1 MAVSGGLIVTN
12 NLSALNTQRTLNK
25 NNNLMSK
32 SLEKLSSGYR
42 INTAADDPS
51 GLIISEQLRT
61 QIAGLNRASQNSQE
75 ATNVLGIAEGALIE
89 MNNILT
95 KMRSLAIHASNS
107 GVTAP
112 DQVRAD
118 QAEVDSGIQTLDRI
132 SSTTRYSDQFLLNGS
147 KGLVYD
153 CQTTVDSTMDM
164 PLLNTNSTRL
174 DQVFKREGSALTL
187 GFSGLDDPTNQTQ
200 AVWESQAR
208 RAYIEADS
216 ALNIDTDIRDGSLT
230 ADQSF
235 IITGTQG
242 SRQFAFANGTHIGT
256 VVESINNVSDSLG
269 VGATMTFQSTVTG
282 VNIDT
287 AGSYSLIGANRRES
301 GDLCIY
307 NLDENMEAKELNG
320 VFSYT
325 QGVTSVS
332 FEGSAPANLPLPDD
346 SNLVPGKTLDGDG
359 RMYLR
364 WLSDSEYIAYK
375 DKDQTMEIGRG
386 TSGTEMSSTNNSGID
401 SARLLIETDPTTG
414 IPGKDE
420 ITVLQFGQ
428 QFELQSDNIYLN
440 DDLQF
445 KRNGLNLDQMDSIID
460 NIGLCAADGTGATS
474 GGASAMS
481 GVRLGENTDVNGKM
495 YFKVTS
501 GDPDP
506 TFVTVGVYNDPEMN
520 EEDLVAQGAG
530 TIPGTT
536 GSATTHVDIPIFG
549 VAMDGG
555 AGENSGLYGSLA
567 FAGGL
572 AQNPNVGAEYTG
584 SLEFTDIGMRLYT
597 EEYGSQEYLRVQNL
611 EGELWSEYKNP
622 ESTSMSTIEVGHT
635 IQQYGSDAEIT
646 VNGQLIS
653 TQGLRANV
661 TTPNYSGQFNFN
673 AGELGLTTIAQVGQ
687 DMGALMSRNS
697 SLQAVSSTNASTI
710 NEPTDPAYLTW
721 CTNARHS
728 TSETMSDF
736 IGGMQYQLGEGTG
749 DQERTVYAIPGM
761 TAAEIGKITVNGE
774 DYSLQDVLAGGTAS
788 LQNDP
793 ITAMKVVMQAV
804 NDVSELRARLG
815 AFQKNMLQT
824 NINSLEVTVE
834 NITKTESAIRDT
846 NMATESTEFTKNQIL
861 LQAGTSM
868 LAQANQINQNVLQLL
883 G

>member
-25 NNNLMSK
+25 NNSLMSK

-61 QIAGLNRASQNSQE
+61 QISGLDRATQNSQE
-75 ATNVLGIAEGALIE
+75 ACNVLGIAEGALIE

-95 KMRSLAIHASNS
+95 KMRSLAIHAANN

-153 CQTTVDSTMDM
+153 CKTTVDSTMDM
-164 PLLNTNSTRL
+164 PLLDTNSSRL
-174 DQVFKREGSALTL
+174 DQVFKRSGSALTL

-208 RAYIEADS
+208 RAYIEADA
-216 ALNIDTDIRDGSLT
+216 ALNIDTDIRDGSLI

-287 AGSYSLIGANRRES
+287 AGSYSFTSGTARGS

-307 NLDENMEAKELNG
+307 NLGSDMEAKEVNG
-320 VFSYT
+320 VYNYT
-325 QGVTSVS
+325 QGVSAVT
-332 FEGSAPANLPLPDD
+332 FAGSATDLPLPDD
-346 SNLVPGKTLDGDG
+346 SSLVPGKTLDGDG

-364 WLSDSEYIAYK
+364 WLSDTEYIAYK
-375 DKDQTMEIGRG
+375 DKDLTMEVGRG
-386 TSGTEMSSTNNSGID
+386 TSGSEMSSTNNSGVD
-401 SARLLIETDPTTG
+401 SARLLVETDPATD
-414 IPGKDE
+414 IPEKDD

-428 QFELQSDNIYLN
+428 QFELQTDNIYLN
-440 DDLQF
+440 DDLEY
-445 KRNGLNLDQMDSIID
+445 KRNAMNLDQMDSIVD
-460 NIGLCAADGTGATS
+460 NIGLCAGTGAS
-474 GGASAMS
+474 EGGASALS
-481 GVRLGENTDVNGKM
+481 GVRLGENTDENGKM
-495 YFKVTS
+495 YFKVET
-501 GDPDP
+501 GDPDE
-506 TFVTVGVYNDPEMN
+506 TFVTISVYNDPEMN
-520 EEDLVAQGAG
+520 EEDLVARGAG
-530 TIPGTT
+530 NVPGTT
-536 GSATTHVDIPIFG
+536 GTSALHADIPVFG

-555 AGENSGLYGSLA
+555 SGENSGIYGTLA

-572 AQNPNVGAEYTG
+572 TDSPNAGTEYTG
-584 SLEFTDIGMRLYT
+584 TLEFTDLGMRLYT
-597 EEYGSQEYLRVQNL
+597 EDYGSQEYLRLQNL
-611 EGELWSEYKNP
+611 EGELWSQYKNP
-622 ESTSMSTIEVGHT
+622 ESTTLSTIEVGHT
-635 IQQYGSDAEIT
+635 IQEYGSDAEIT
-646 VNGQLIS
+646 VNGQTIS
-653 TQGLRANV
+653 TQGLSANV
-661 TTPNYSGQFNFN
+661 TTPNYSGKFNFN
-673 AGELGLTTIAQVGQ
+673 EGELGLTTIAQVGQ
-687 DMGALMSRNS
+687 DVGALMSRNS
-697 SLQAVSSTNASTI
+697 SLQAVSSTNSSTI
-710 NEPTDPAYLTW
+710 NNPDDPAYLTW
-721 CTNARHS
+721 CTNARHA
-728 TSETMSDF
+728 TSETMSNF

-761 TAAEIGKITVNGE
+761 TAAEIGKIKIDGE
-774 DYSLQDVLAGGTAS
+774 DYCLQDVLAGGSAS

-793 ITAMKVVMQAV
+793 VTAMKVVMQAV

>member
-25 NNNLMSK
+25 SNSLMSS
-32 SLEKLSSGYR
+32 SLAKLSSGYR
-42 INTAADDPS
+42 INTASDDPS

-61 QIAGLNRASQNSQE
+61 QIAGLDRATQNSQE

-95 KMRSLAIHASNS
+95 KMRSLAIHAANN

-153 CQTTVDSTMDM
+153 CNTTVDSTMDM
-164 PLLNTNSTRL
+164 PLLNTNTSRL
-174 DQVFKREGSALTL
+174 DQVFKRNGSALTL
-187 GFSGLDDPTNQTQ
+187 GFSALDDPTNQTQ

-208 RAYIEADS
+208 RAYVEADS
-216 ALNIDTDIRDGSLT
+216 ALNIDTDIRDGNLT

-242 SRQFAFANGTHIGT
+242 SRQFAFANGTHVGT
-256 VVESINNVSDSLG
+256 VVESINNVADSLG

-282 VNIDT
+282 VNVDT
-287 AGSYSLIGANRRES
+287 AGSFNMTGGTARGS
-301 GDLCIY
+301 GDVCIY
-307 NLDENMEAKELNG
+307 NLGDTMEPKELNG
-320 VFSYT
+320 VYNYT
-325 QGVTSVS
+325 QGVTGVT
-332 FEGSAPANLPLPDD
+332 FDTTGTPQPDD
-346 SNLVPGKTLDGDG
+346 SSLVPGKTLDGDG

-364 WLSDSEYIAYK
+364 WLTDSEYIAFK
-375 DKDQTMEIGRG
+375 DKDMTMEIGRG
-386 TSGTEMSSTNNSGID
+386 TSGSEMSSTNNSGID
-401 SARLLIETDPTTG
+401 SARLNIETDPTTG
-414 IPGKDE
+414 VPAKDDV
-420 ITVLQFGQ
+420 TVLQFGQ
-428 QFELQSDNIYLN
+428 QFEMQTDNIYLN
-440 DDLQF
+440 EGLQY
-445 KRNGLNLDQMDSIID
+445 KRNAMNLDQMDSIVN
-460 NIGLCAADGTGATS
+460 NIGLCAGTGASS
-474 GGASAMS
+474 GSSALS
-481 GVRLGENTDVNGKM
+481 GVRLGENTDSTGKM
-495 YFKVTS
+495 YFKAET
-501 GDPDP
+501 GDPDS
-506 TFVTVGVYNDPEMN
+506 TFVTISVYKDPEMN
-520 EEDLVAQGAG
+520 EEDLVARGAG
-530 TIPGTT
+530 NIPPVTS
-536 GSATTHVDIPIFG
+536 GSAVHADIPIFG

-555 AGENSGLYGSLA
+555 TGENSGIYGTLA
-567 FAGGL
+567 FQGGL
-572 AQNPNVGAEYTG
+572 TSAPNTGTEYTG

-597 EEYGSQEYLRVQNL
+597 QEYGSQEYLRVQNL
-611 EGELWSEYKNP
+611 EGDLWSEYKNP
-622 ESTSMSTIEVGHT
+622 ESTTLTTIEEGHT
-635 IQQYGSDAEIT
+635 IQEYGSDAKIT

-653 TQGLRANV
+653 TQGLTANV
-661 TTPNYSGQFNFN
+661 TTPNYSGKFDFNQ
-673 AGELGLTTIAQVGQ
+673 GELGLTTIAQVGQ

-697 SLQAVSSTNASTI
+697 SLQAVASTNSSTI
-710 NEPTDPAYLTW
+710 NDYDDPAYLTW
-721 CTNARHS
+721 CTNARHA

-761 TAAEIGKITVNGE
+761 TAAEIGKMTINGE
-774 DYSLQDVLAGGTAS
+774 DYCLQDVLAGGKAS

-793 ITAMKVVMQAV
+793 VTAMKIVMQAV

-868 LAQANQINQNVLQLL
+868 LAQANKINQNVLQLL

>member
-25 NNNLMSK
+25 SNSLMSS
-32 SLEKLSSGYR
+32 SLAKLSSGYR
-42 INTAADDPS
+42 INTASDDPS

-61 QIAGLNRASQNSQE
+61 QIAGLDRATQNSQE

-95 KMRSLAIHASNS
+95 KMRSLAIHAANN

-153 CQTTVDSTMDM
+153 CNTTVDSTMDM
-164 PLLNTNSTRL
+164 PLLNTNTSRL
-174 DQVFKREGSALTL
+174 DQVFKRNGSALTL
-187 GFSGLDDPTNQTQ
+187 GFSALDDPTNQTQ

-208 RAYIEADS
+208 RAYVEADS
-216 ALNIDTDIRDGSLT
+216 ALNIDTDIRDGNLT

-242 SRQFAFANGTHIGT
+242 SRQFAFANGTHVGT
-256 VVESINNVSDSLG
+256 VVESINNVADSLG

-282 VNIDT
+282 VNVDT
-287 AGSYSLIGANRRES
+287 AGSFNMTGGTARGS
-301 GDLCIY
+301 GDVCIY
-307 NLDENMEAKELNG
+307 NLGDTMEPKELNG
-320 VFSYT
+320 VYNYT
-325 QGVTSVS
+325 QGVTGVT
-332 FEGSAPANLPLPDD
+332 FDTTGTPQPDD
-346 SNLVPGKTLDGDG
+346 SSLVPGKTLDGDG

-364 WLSDSEYIAYK
+364 WLTDSEYIAFK
-375 DKDQTMEIGRG
+375 DKDMTMEIGRG
-386 TSGTEMSSTNNSGID
+386 TSGSEMSSTNNSGID
-401 SARLLIETDPTTG
+401 SARLNIETDPTTG
-414 IPGKDE
+414 VPAKDDV
-420 ITVLQFGQ
+420 TVLQFGQ
-428 QFELQSDNIYLN
+428 QFEMQTDNIYLN
-440 DDLQF
+440 EGLQY
-445 KRNGLNLDQMDSIID
+445 KRNAMNLEQMDSIVN
-460 NIGLCAADGTGATS
+460 NIGLCAGTGASS
-474 GGASAMS
+474 GSSALS
-481 GVRLGENTDVNGKM
+481 GVRLGENTDSTGKM
-495 YFKVTS
+495 YFKAET
-501 GDPDP
+501 GDPDS
-506 TFVTVGVYNDPEMN
+506 TFVTISVYKDPEMN
-520 EEDLVAQGAG
+520 EEDLVARGAG
-530 TIPGTT
+530 NIPPVTS
-536 GSATTHVDIPIFG
+536 GSAVHADIPIFG

-555 AGENSGLYGSLA
+555 TGENSGIYGTLA
-567 FAGGL
+567 FQGGL
-572 AQNPNVGAEYTG
+572 TSAPNTGTEYTG

-597 EEYGSQEYLRVQNL
+597 QEYGSQEYLRVQNL
-611 EGELWSEYKNP
+611 EGDLWSEYKNP
-622 ESTSMSTIEVGHT
+622 ESTTLTTIEEGHT
-635 IQQYGSDAEIT
+635 IQEYGSDAKIT

-653 TQGLRANV
+653 TQGLTANV
-661 TTPNYSGQFNFN
+661 TTPNYSGKFDFNQ
-673 AGELGLTTIAQVGQ
+673 GELGLTTIAQVGQ

-697 SLQAVSSTNASTI
+697 SLQAVASTNSSTI
-710 NEPTDPAYLTW
+710 NDYDDPAYLTW
-721 CTNARHS
+721 CTNARHA

-761 TAAEIGKITVNGE
+761 TAAEIGKMTINGE
-774 DYSLQDVLAGGTAS
+774 DYCLQDVLAGGKAS

-793 ITAMKVVMQAV
+793 VTAMKIVMQAV

-868 LAQANQINQNVLQLL
+868 LAQANKINQNVLQLL

>member
-25 NNNLMSK
+25 NNSLMSK

-61 QIAGLNRASQNSQE
+61 QISGLSRATQNSQE
-75 ATNVLGIAEGALIE
+75 ACNVLGIAEGALIE

-95 KMRSLAIHASNS
+95 KMRSLAIHAANN
-107 GVTAP
+107 GITAP

-153 CQTTVDSTMDM
+153 CKTTIDSTMDM
-164 PLLNTNSTRL
+164 PLLDTNSSRL

-216 ALNIDTDIRDGSLT
+216 ALNIDTDIRNGSLT

-256 VVESINNVSDSLG
+256 VVESINNVADSLG
-269 VGATMTFQSTVTG
+269 VGATMTFQSSVTG
-282 VNIDT
+282 VNVDT
-287 AGSYSLIGANRRES
+287 SGSYSLVNPAAARAS

-307 NLDENMEAKELNG
+307 NLDANMEAKEVDG
-320 VFSYT
+320 VYNYT
-325 QGVTSVS
+325 QGVTSVT
-332 FEGSAPANLPLPDD
+332 FTGSASDLPLPDD
-346 SNLVPGKTLDGDG
+346 SSLVPGKTLDGDG

-375 DKDQTMEIGRG
+375 DKNMTMEIGRG

-401 SARLLIETDPTTG
+401 SARLLIDTDPTTD
-414 IPGKDE
+414 IPAKDDV
-420 ITVLQFGQ
+420 TVLQFGQ
-428 QFELQSDNIYLN
+428 QFEMQSDNIYLN
-440 DDLQF
+440 DDLEY
-445 KRNGLNLDQMDSIID
+445 KRNALNLDQMDSIVD
-460 NIGLCAADGTGATS
+460 NIGLCAGTGGS
-474 GGASAMS
+474 EGGASAFS
-481 GVRLGENTDVNGKM
+481 GVRLGENTDTNGKM
-495 YFKVTS
+495 YFKVET
-501 GDPDP
+501 GDPDSD
-506 TFVTVGVYNDPEMN
+506 FVTISVFKDPEMN
-520 EEDLVAQGAG
+520 EEDLVAKGAG
-530 TIPGTT
+530 NIPDTT
-536 GSATTHVDIPIFG
+536 SSASIHADIPIFG

-555 AGENSGLYGSLA
+555 AGENSGIYGSLA
-567 FAGGL
+567 FHGGMTTL
-572 AQNPNVGAEYTG
+572 PNPGTEYTG
-584 SLEFTDIGMRLYT
+584 SLEFTDLGMRLYT
-597 EEYGSQEYLRVQNL
+597 QDYGSQEYVRLQNI

-622 ESTSMSTIEVGHT
+622 ESTSMSTIEEGHT
-635 IQQYGSDAEIT
+635 IQEYGSDANIT
-646 VNGQLIS
+646 VNGQAIS
-653 TQGLRANV
+653 TQGLSANV
-661 TTPNYSGQFNFN
+661 TTPNYSGKFDFNQ
-673 AGELGLTTIAQVGQ
+673 GELGLTTIAQVGQ
-687 DMGALMSRNS
+687 DVGALMSRNS
-697 SLQAVSSTNASTI
+697 SLQAVSSTNSATI
-710 NEPTDPAYLTW
+710 NDPDDPAYLTW
-721 CTNARHS
+721 CTNARHA
-728 TSETMSDF
+728 TSETMSNF

-761 TAAEIGKITVNGE
+761 TAAEIGKIKINGE
-774 DYSLQDVLAGGTAS
+774 DYCLQDVLAGGKAS

-793 ITAMKVVMQAV
+793 VTAMKVVMQAV

>member
-25 NNNLMSK
+25 SNSLMSS
-32 SLEKLSSGYR
+32 SLAKLSSGYR
-42 INTAADDPS
+42 INTASDDPS

-61 QIAGLNRASQNSQE
+61 QIAGLDRATQNSQE

-95 KMRSLAIHASNS
+95 KMRSLAIHAANN

-153 CQTTVDSTMDM
+153 CNTTVDSTMDM
-164 PLLNTNSTRL
+164 PLLNTNTSRL
-174 DQVFKREGSALTL
+174 DQVFKRNGSALTL
-187 GFSGLDDPTNQTQ
+187 GFSALDDPTNQTQ

-208 RAYIEADS
+208 RAYVEADS
-216 ALNIDTDIRDGSLT
+216 ALNIDTDIRDGNLT

-242 SRQFAFANGTHIGT
+242 SRQFAFANGTHVGT
-256 VVESINNVSDSLG
+256 VVESINNVADSLG

-282 VNIDT
+282 VNVDT
-287 AGSYSLIGANRRES
+287 AGSFNMTGGTARGS
-301 GDLCIY
+301 GDVCIY
-307 NLDENMEAKELNG
+307 NLGDTMEPKELNG
-320 VFSYT
+320 VYNYT
-325 QGVTSVS
+325 QGVTGVT
-332 FEGSAPANLPLPDD
+332 FDTTGTPQPDD
-346 SNLVPGKTLDGDG
+346 SSLVPGKTLDGDG

-364 WLSDSEYIAYK
+364 WLTDSEYIAFK
-375 DKDQTMEIGRG
+375 DKDMTMEIGRG
-386 TSGTEMSSTNNSGID
+386 TSGSEMSSTNNSGID
-401 SARLLIETDPTTG
+401 SARLNIETDPTTG
-414 IPGKDE
+414 VPAKDDV
-420 ITVLQFGQ
+420 TVLQFGQ
-428 QFELQSDNIYLN
+428 QFEMQTDNIYLN
-440 DDLQF
+440 EGLQY
-445 KRNGLNLDQMDSIID
+445 KRNAMNLDQMDSIVN
-460 NIGLCAADGTGATS
+460 NIGLCAGTGASS
-474 GGASAMS
+474 GSSALS
-481 GVRLGENTDVNGKM
+481 GVRLGENTDSTGKM
-495 YFKVTS
+495 YFKAET
-501 GDPDP
+501 GDPDS
-506 TFVTVGVYNDPEMN
+506 TFVTISVYKDPEMN
-520 EEDLVAQGAG
+520 EEDLVARGAG
-530 TIPGTT
+530 NIPPVTS
-536 GSATTHVDIPIFG
+536 GSAVHANIPIFG

-555 AGENSGLYGSLA
+555 TGENSGIYGTLA
-567 FAGGL
+567 FQGGL
-572 AQNPNVGAEYTG
+572 TSAPNTGTEYTG

-597 EEYGSQEYLRVQNL
+597 QEYGSQEYLRVQNL
-611 EGELWSEYKNP
+611 EGDLWSEYKNP
-622 ESTSMSTIEVGHT
+622 ESTTLTTIEEGHT
-635 IQQYGSDAEIT
+635 IQEYGSDAKIT

-653 TQGLRANV
+653 TQGLTANV
-661 TTPNYSGQFNFN
+661 TTPNYSGKFDFNQ
-673 AGELGLTTIAQVGQ
+673 GELGLTTIAQVGQ

-697 SLQAVSSTNASTI
+697 SLQAVASTNSSTI
-710 NEPTDPAYLTW
+710 NDYDDPAYLTW
-721 CTNARHS
+721 CTNARHA

-761 TAAEIGKITVNGE
+761 TAAEIGKMTINGE
-774 DYSLQDVLAGGTAS
+774 DYCLQDVLAGGKAS

-793 ITAMKVVMQAV
+793 VTAMKIVMQAV

>member
-25 NNNLMSK
+25 SNSLMSS

-42 INTAADDPS
+42 INTASDDPS

-61 QIAGLNRASQNSQE
+61 QIAGLDRATQNSQE

-95 KMRSLAIHASNS
+95 KMRSLAIHAANN

-153 CQTTVDSTMDM
+153 CNTTVDSTMDM
-164 PLLNTNSTRL
+164 PLLNTNTSRL
-174 DQVFKREGSALTL
+174 DQVFKRNGSALTL
-187 GFSGLDDPTNQTQ
+187 GFSALDDPTNQTQ

-208 RAYIEADS
+208 RAYVEADS
-216 ALNIDTDIRDGSLT
+216 ALNIDTDIRDGNLT

-242 SRQFAFANGTHIGT
+242 SRQFAFANGTHVGT
-256 VVESINNVSDSLG
+256 VVESINNVADSLG

-282 VNIDT
+282 VNVDT
-287 AGSYSLIGANRRES
+287 AGSFNMTSGTARGS
-301 GDLCIY
+301 GDVCIY
-307 NLDENMEAKELNG
+307 NLGDTMEPKELNG
-320 VFSYT
+320 VYNYT
-325 QGVTSVS
+325 QGVTGVT
-332 FEGSAPANLPLPDD
+332 FDTTGTPQPDD
-346 SNLVPGKTLDGDG
+346 SSLVPGKTLDGDG

-364 WLSDSEYIAYK
+364 WLTDSEYIAFK
-375 DKDQTMEIGRG
+375 DKDMTMEIGRG
-386 TSGTEMSSTNNSGID
+386 TSGGEMSSTNNSGID
-401 SARLLIETDPTTG
+401 SARLNIETDPTTG
-414 IPGKDE
+414 VPAKDD

-428 QFELQSDNIYLN
+428 QFEMQTDNIYLN
-440 DDLQF
+440 EGLQY
-445 KRNGLNLDQMDSIID
+445 KRNAMNLDQMDSIVN
-460 NIGLCAADGTGATS
+460 NIGLCAGTGASS
-474 GGASAMS
+474 GSSAFS
-481 GVRLGENTDVNGKM
+481 GVRLGENTDSTGKM
-495 YFKVTS
+495 YFKAET
-501 GDPDP
+501 GDPDA
-506 TFVTVGVYNDPEMN
+506 TFVTISVYKDPEMN
-520 EEDLVAQGAG
+520 EEDLVARGAG
-530 TIPGTT
+530 NIPPVTS
-536 GSATTHVDIPIFG
+536 GSAVHADIPIFG

-555 AGENSGLYGSLA
+555 TGENSGIYGTLA
-567 FAGGL
+567 FQGGL
-572 AQNPNVGAEYTG
+572 ASAPNTGTEYTG

-597 EEYGSQEYLRVQNL
+597 QEYGSQEYLRVQNL
-611 EGELWSEYKNP
+611 EGDLWSEYKNP
-622 ESTSMSTIEVGHT
+622 ESTTLTTIEEGHT
-635 IQQYGSDAEIT
+635 IQEYGSDAKIT

-653 TQGLRANV
+653 TQGLTANV
-661 TTPNYSGQFNFN
+661 TTPNYSGKFDFNQ
-673 AGELGLTTIAQVGQ
+673 GELGLTTIAQVGQ

-697 SLQAVSSTNASTI
+697 SLQAVASTNSSTI
-710 NEPTDPAYLTW
+710 NDYDDPAYLTW
-721 CTNARHS
+721 CTNARHA

-761 TAAEIGKITVNGE
+761 TAAEIGKMTINGE
-774 DYSLQDVLAGGTAS
+774 DYCLQDVLAGGKAS

-793 ITAMKVVMQAV
+793 VTAMKIVMQAV

>member
-25 NNNLMSK
+25 SNTLMSS
-32 SLEKLSSGYR
+32 SLAKLSSGYR
-42 INTAADDPS
+42 INTASDDPS

-61 QIAGLNRASQNSQE
+61 QIAGLNRATQNSQE

-95 KMRSLAIHASNS
+95 KMRSLAIHAANN

-153 CQTTVDSTMDM
+153 CKTTVDSTMDM
-164 PLLNTNSTRL
+164 PLLNTNTSRL
-174 DQVFKREGSALTL
+174 DQVFKRNGSALTL
-187 GFSGLDDPTNQTQ
+187 GFSALDDPTNQTQ

-208 RAYIEADS
+208 RAYVEADS
-216 ALNIDTDIRDGSLT
+216 ALNIDTDIRDGNLT

-242 SRQFAFANGTHIGT
+242 SRQFAFANGTHVGT
-256 VVESINNVSDSLG
+256 VVESINNVADSLG

-287 AGSYSLIGANRRES
+287 AGSFNMTGGTARGS

-307 NLDENMEAKELNG
+307 NLGSTMEPKEING
-320 VFSYT
+320 VYNYT
-325 QGVTSVS
+325 QGVTGVT
-332 FEGSAPANLPLPDD
+332 FDTTGTPQPDD
-346 SNLVPGKTLDGDG
+346 SSLVPGKTLDGDG

-364 WLSDSEYIAYK
+364 WLTDSEYIAYK
-375 DKDQTMEIGRG
+375 DKDMTMEIGRG
-386 TSGTEMSSTNNSGID
+386 TSGNEMSSTNNSGID
-401 SARLLIETDPTTG
+401 AARLNIETDPTAG
-414 IPGKDE
+414 VPAKDDV
-420 ITVLQFGQ
+420 TVLQFGQ
-428 QFELQSDNIYLN
+428 QFEMQSDNIYLN
-440 DDLQF
+440 EGLQY
-445 KRNGLNLDQMDSIID
+445 KRNAMNLDQMDSIVN
-460 NIGLCAADGTGATS
+460 NIGLCAGTGASS
-474 GGASAMS
+474 GSSALS
-481 GVRLGENTDVNGKM
+481 GVRLGENTDSTGKM
-495 YFKVTS
+495 YFKAET
-501 GDPDP
+501 GDPDS
-506 TFVTVGVYNDPEMN
+506 TFVTISVYKDPEMN
-520 EEDLVAQGAG
+520 EEDLVARGAG
-530 TIPGTT
+530 NIPPVTN
-536 GSATTHVDIPIFG
+536 GSSVHSDIPIFG

-555 AGENSGLYGSLA
+555 AGENSGIYGTLA
-567 FAGGL
+567 FQGGL
-572 AQNPNVGAEYTG
+572 TSAPNTGTEYTG
-584 SLEFTDIGMRLYT
+584 SLEFTDLGMRLYT
-597 EEYGSQEYLRVQNL
+597 QDYGSQEYLRVQNL
-611 EGELWSEYKNP
+611 EGDLWSEYKNP
-622 ESTSMSTIEVGHT
+622 ESTTLTTIEAGHT
-635 IQQYGSDAEIT
+635 IQEYGSDAKIT

-653 TQGLRANV
+653 TQGLTANV
-661 TTPNYSGQFNFN
+661 TTPNYSGKFDFNQ
-673 AGELGLTTIAQVGQ
+673 GELGLTTIAQVGQ

-697 SLQAVSSTNASTI
+697 SLQAVASTNSSTI
-710 NEPTDPAYLTW
+710 NDYDDPAYLTW
-721 CTNARHS
+721 CTNARHA

-761 TAAEIGKITVNGE
+761 TAAEIGKMTVNGE
-774 DYSLQDVLAGGTAS
+774 DYCLQDVLAGGKAS

-793 ITAMKVVMQAV
+793 VTAMKIVMQAV

-868 LAQANQINQNVLQLL
+868 LAQANKINQNVLQLL

>member
-12 NLSALNTQRTLNK
+12 NLSALNTQRNLNK
-25 NNNLMSK
+25 NNNLLSK

-61 QIAGLNRASQNSQE
+61 QINGLARATQNSQE
-75 ATNVLGIAEGALIE
+75 ACNVIGIAEGALIE

-95 KMRSLAIHASNS
+95 KMRSLAIHAANS

-118 QAEVDSGIQTLDRI
+118 QSEVDSGIQTLDRI
-132 SSTTRYSDQFLLNGS
+132 ASTTRYSDQFLLNGS

-153 CQTTVDSTMDM
+153 CKTTVDSTMDSPM
-164 PLLNTNSTRL
+164 LNTNSSRL

-208 RAYIEADS
+208 RAYVESDA
-216 ALNIDTDIRDGSLT
+216 ALNIDTNIRDGSLT
-230 ADQSF
+230 ADQTF

-256 VVESINNVSDSLG
+256 VVESINNVADSLG

-282 VNIDT
+282 VDVNTTGSFSYTDT
-287 AGSYSLIGANRRES
+287 VARTS

-307 NLDENMEAKELNG
+307 NLDSNMEPKTSGEVYN
-320 VFSYT
+320 FT
-325 QGVTSVS
+325 QGVSSVTFNGDAATNPPEPS
-332 FEGSAPANLPLPDD
+332 DK
-346 SNLVPGKTLDGDG
+346 NLVPGKTLDGDG

-375 DKDQTMEIGRG
+375 DKDMTMEIGRG
-386 TSGTEMSSTNNSGID
+386 TSGTEMSSTNNSGVD
-401 SARLLIETDPTTG
+401 DARLLIETDPATD
-414 IPGKDE
+414 IPAKDD

-428 QFELQSDNIYLN
+428 QFEMQSDNIYLN
-440 DDLQF
+440 NDLEY
-445 KRNGLNLDQMDSIID
+445 KRNALNLDQMDSIVE
-460 NIGLCAADGTGATS
+460 NIGICAGTGS
-474 GGASAMS
+474 SFGGASAFS

-495 YFKVTS
+495 YFKVET
-501 GDPDP
+501 GDPDE
-506 TFVTVGVYNDPEMN
+506 TFVTISVYNNPEMN
-520 EEDLVAQGAG
+520 EENLVAKGAG
-530 TIPGTT
+530 NTPGTGGT
-536 GSATTHVDIPIFG
+536 GSIHTDIPIFG

-555 AGENSGLYGSLA
+555 TGENSGIYGTLA
-567 FAGGL
+567 FHDGL
-572 AQNPNVGAEYTG
+572 TESPNTGAEYTG
-584 SLEFTDIGMRLYT
+584 SIEFTDIGMRLYT
-597 EEYGSQEYLRVQNL
+597 QDYGSQEYMRVQNI
-611 EGELWSEYKNP
+611 EGNLWGEYKNP
-622 ESTSMSTIEVGHT
+622 ESKTLNLIEEGQT
-635 IQQYGSDAEIT
+635 IQQYGSDAQIT

-653 TQGLRANV
+653 TQGLTANV
-661 TTPNYSGQFNFN
+661 TTPNYSGKFVFNE
-673 AGELGLTTIAQVGQ
+673 GELGLTTIAQVGQ
-687 DMGALMSRNS
+687 DLGALMSRNS
-697 SLQAVSSTNASTI
+697 SLQAVSATNATTI
-710 NEPTDPAYLTW
+710 DNPDDPAYLTW
-721 CTNARHS
+721 CTNARHA

-736 IGGMQYQLGEGTG
+736 IGGMQYQLGEGAG

-761 TAAEIGKITVNGE
+761 TAAEIGKITIDGE

-788 LQNDP
+788 LQNNP
-793 ITAMKVVMQAV
+793 VVAMKVVMQAV

-834 NITKTESAIRDT
+834 NITKTESAIRDA

>member
-1 MAVSGGLIVTN
+1 MAISGGLIVTN

-25 NNNLMSK
+25 NNFLMSK

-61 QIAGLNRASQNSQE
+61 QIAGLSRATQNSQE
-75 ATNVLGIAEGALIE
+75 ACNVLGIAEGALIE

-95 KMRSLAIHASNS
+95 KMRSLAIHAANN

-153 CQTTVDSTMDM
+153 CTTTVDSTMDM
-164 PLLNTNSTRL
+164 PLLDTNNSRL
-174 DQVFKREGSALTL
+174 DQVFKRDGSALTI

-200 AVWESQAR
+200 AVWETQAR
-208 RAYIEADS
+208 RAYIEADA
-216 ALNIDTDIRDGSLT
+216 ALNIDTDIRNGNLT

-235 IITGTQG
+235 ILTGTQG

-256 VVESINNVSDSLG
+256 VVDSINNVSDSLG

-282 VNIDT
+282 VNVDT
-287 AGSYSLIGANRRES
+287 SGSFSFTSLTARAS

-307 NLDENMEAKELNG
+307 NLDSDMEAKEANG
-320 VFSYT
+320 VYSYT
-325 QGVTSVS
+325 QGVTSVT
-332 FEGSAPANLPLPDD
+332 FTGSSLDLPLPDD
-346 SNLVPGKTLDGDG
+346 SSLVPGKTLDGDG

-375 DKDQTMEIGRG
+375 DKSMTMEVGRG
-386 TSGTEMSSTNNSGID
+386 TSGDEMSSTNNSGID
-401 SARLLIETDPTTG
+401 GARLLIETDPTSG
-414 IPGKDE
+414 VPAQDD
-420 ITVLQFGQ
+420 ITILQFGQ
-428 QFELQSDNIYLN
+428 QFEMQNDNVYLN
-440 DDLQF
+440 EGLQYE
-445 KRNGLNLDQMDSIID
+445 RNAMNLDQMDSIVD
-460 NIGLCAADGTGATS
+460 NLGLCAGTGS
-474 GGASAMS
+474 SFGGASAFS
-481 GVRLGENTDVNGKM
+481 GVRLGENTDNNGKM
-495 YFKVTS
+495 YFKMET
-501 GDPDP
+501 GDPDE
-506 TFVTVGVYNDPEMN
+506 TFVTISVYKSPEMN
-520 EEDLVAQGAG
+520 EEDLVARGAG
-530 TIPGTT
+530 NIPATT
-536 GSATTHVDIPIFG
+536 GSSATHADIPIFG
-549 VAMDGG
+549 VGMDGG
-555 AGENSGLYGSLA
+555 TGENSGIYGTIA
-567 FAGGL
+567 FEGGL
-572 AQNPNVGAEYTG
+572 TSVPNTGTDYTG
-584 SLEFTDIGMRLYT
+584 SIEFTDLGMRLYT
-597 EEYGSQEYLRVQNL
+597 EDYGSQEYLRIQNL

-622 ESTSMSTIEVGHT
+622 ESKTMETIDVGQT
-635 IQQYGSDAEIT
+635 IQQYGSDAQIT
-646 VNGQLIS
+646 VNGQMIS
-653 TQGLRANV
+653 TQGLTANV
-661 TTPNYSGQFNFN
+661 TTPNYSGQFTFN
-673 AGELGLTTIAQVGQ
+673 QGELGLTTIAQVGQ
-687 DMGALMSRNS
+687 DIGALMSRNS
-697 SLQAVSSTNASTI
+697 SLQAVSSTSSATI
-710 NEPTDPAYLTW
+710 DDPSDPAYLTW

-736 IGGMQYQLGEGTG
+736 IGGMQYQLGEGSG

-761 TAAEIGKITVNGE
+761 TAAEIGKVVVNGE
-774 DYSLQDVLAGGTAS
+774 QYCLQDVLAGGKAS